1 LIWAKLLKFKCGVV
15 IVMLLSLVTVTELL
29 TVTLEPEM
37 LTGPPLGFSTAA
49 VSPELANVSEPVPV
63 ELTDIV
69 PPVVASV
76 PANPAGAVMTRLT
89 SAAEFPESTLIADA
103 PVAVSDG
110 LVAVAAKVKIG
121 ARKLIGPPP
130 LTVNAAASV
139 TVNVLAAD
147 IARNAVVLVAL
158 LLKAPVPERIIL
170 LVLCTMMVAT
180 LGGAFD
186 PI

>member
-1 LIWAKLLKFKCGVV
+1 
-15 IVMLLSLVTVTELL
+15 MLLSLVTVTELL

-37 LTGPPLGFSTAA
+37 LTGPPLSFSTAA

-110 LVAVAAKVKIG
+110 LVVVAANVKLG
-121 ARKLIGPPP
+121 ARKLTGPPP
-130 LTVNAAASV
+130 PTVNPAASAMV
-139 TVNVLAAD
+139 SVLPAA
-147 IARNAVVLVAL
+147 IARNAVVLAAL
-158 LLKAPVPERIIL
+158 FPNEPVPANVKFP
-170 LVLCTMMVAT
+170 VL
-180 LGGAFD
+180 
-186 PI
+186 